1 MSLSLVI
8 HAADEWA
15 DAVAAALTDRLR
27 AKPRLRLCLP
37 TGETPAPLYAA
48 LVRPPDADLWSQ
60 ATVVLLDDYVGLSPD
75 DPAAGG
81 PRLHREIVDHVR
93 PAAFIEID
101 QSGDLEA
108 AVRRHDEAARGLDL
122 AIVGLGLNG
131 HIGFNEPGSTADSP
145 TRVVDLHP
153 PSQEAAEG
161 YGTEGAPE
169 RGITIGLAR
178 LLEAGELWLLVTGER
193 KAEILRA
200 ALEGPETP
208 DVPASHLRLH
218 PSWRVMADAA
228 AAALLSVESPPPTI
242 A

>member
-27 AKPRLRLCLP
+27 AEPRLRVCLP

-48 LVRPPDADLWSQ
+48 LVRQADADLWSQ
-60 ATVVLLDDYVGLSPD
+60 ATVVLLDDYVGLSTD
-75 DPAAGG
+75 DQAAGG
-81 PRLHREIVDHVR
+81 PRLRREIVDHVH
-93 PAAFIEID
+93 PASFIDID
-101 QSGDLEA
+101 QSGDLETAVQRLDA
-108 AVRRHDEAARGLDL
+108 AAIGLDL

-131 HIGFNEPGSTADSP
+131 HIGFNEPGSTADSS

-153 PSQEAAEG
+153 RSQEAAEG

-178 LLEAGELWLLVTGER
+178 LLEAGDLWLLVTGER
-193 KAEILRA
+193 KAEILSR
-200 ALEGPETP
+200 ALEGPEAS
-208 DVPASHLRLH
+208 DVPASFLRRHATL
-218 PSWRVMADAA
+218 RVVADEPAA
-228 AAALLSVESPPPTI
+228 SLLASR
-242 A
+242 